1 MSKTGMKV
9 GSGVGS
15 GRMACAWQGLLA
27 LVLALGLLAADAAQ
41 GAELVVGN
49 LVGGMQESEL
59 EDDLMD
65 ALQFVDD
72 VIGEFAWEWGGWL
85 MDAGGTALTGE
96 QTLEVRLYDAA
107 EGGTALWGRTA
118 KVWAET
124 DGAFHV
130 SLTDAGEALDGTPAD
145 AKLQQVLRAKDS
157 WAEVTVGGAV
167 AGPRQRVATV
177 PYAFMANT
185 ARKSYGDFVVDGLI
199 WATGTAKVS
208 AMSAEGTTI
217 AESAKVDSLTVAGD
231 AAVGSLAAGALD
243 GLGTVPLGAVILWY
257 GKASEVPDG
266 WALCDGT
273 TVNGIQTPDLRGRF
287 VVGTGSNGESS
298 YNLGDQGGAETVT
311 LTWNQMPKH
320 THTYTLYDTDS
331 RHIADFLCSSD
342 HGFWGGKNS
351 SQTGS
356 AGGSGDSAGAH
367 ENLPPYQTLN
377 YIMRVN

>member
-1 MSKTGMKV
+1 MMEEAQEVKAKFIVDENITYIDGTNSGDVNNTVELTDEVKATLSGDGYVLDEAIEAIESVCKSRKQMTTPSTGTT
-9 GSGVGS
+9 GVS
-15 GRMACAWQGLLA
+15 
-27 LVLALGLLAADAAQ
+27 
-41 GAELVVGN
+41 
-49 LVGGMQESEL
+49 
-59 EDDLMD
+59 
-65 ALQFVDD
+65 
-72 VIGEFAWEWGGWL
+72 
-85 MDAGGTALTGE
+85 AGGY
-96 QTLEVRLYDAA
+96 VPFP
-107 EGGTALWGRTA
+107 
-118 KVWAET
+118 V
-124 DGAFHV
+124 
-130 SLTDAGEALDGTPAD
+130 
-145 AKLQQVLRAKDS
+145 
-157 WAEVTVGGAV
+157 EVTVGGAV
-167 AGPRQRVATV
+167 AGPRLRVATV

-199 WATGTAKVS
+199 WATGAAKVS